1 MWKKVWISGCIVLI
15 IYFVITTQVF
25 KATTIS
31 NKTKSQ
37 IENNISLYLANNEN
51 FSSKIP
57 ENIDIVFYK
66 KADIYIVTVTFEN
79 TPKKMNIFLSKDS
92 TILNSSNN

>member
-1 MWKKVWISGCIVLI
+1 MRKKVRIYACIILI
-15 IYFVITTQVF
+15 ICLGISTQVF
-25 KATTIS
+25 KPNTIS
-31 NKTKSQ
+31 NKTKNQ

-51 FSSKIP
+51 FNSEIP
-57 ENIDIVFYK
+57 ENIDIMFDK

-79 TPKKMNIFLSKDS
+79 TFKKMNIFVSKDS

>member
-1 MWKKVWISGCIVLI
+1 MRKKVWISGCIILI
-15 IYFVITTQVF
+15 ICLVIVTQVF
-25 KATTIS
+25 KPTTIS

-37 IENNISLYLANNEN
+37 IENNISLYLVNNEN
-51 FSSKIP
+51 FNSEIP
-57 ENIDIVFYK
+57 ENIDIKFDN

-79 TPKKMNIFLSKDS
+79 TSKKMHIFVSKDS

>member
-1 MWKKVWISGCIVLI
+1 MRKKVWIAGCIILI
-15 IYFVITTQVF
+15 ICVGIITQVF
-25 KATTIS
+25 KPNIIDK
-31 NKTKSQ
+31 KTKNQ

-57 ENIDIVFYK
+57 ENIDIEFDK

-79 TPKKMNIFLSKDS
+79 ISKKMNIFVSKDS
-92 TILNSSNN
+92 TILNK